1 MAGFNKTIW
10 INWFQGWEN
19 APEITDYCVQSWKH
33 YNPDWNVVLLDRSN
47 CMDYCD
53 LEKQL
58 PGLNP
63 NNIALSDLLRASLLA
78 NNGGVWVDSTA
89 FCNKP
94 LDDWILDIKDS
105 FFLTRGDQIF
115 HIPTLPRVLENFFL
129 AARPDSYIFKTLY
142 KRNIEHWKWRMES
155 TDQFEHRYAMH
166 NILLGELLE
175 NDPKVRE
182 IISSWD
188 HIDVMHDNHLR
199 TWGRSAHLLVPYH
212 RSFTEQITPEFKNRI
227 DSKIDPFY
235 KLTYKEGTAWRN
247 KKQGGYHPDNE
258 RIPLQITKGSYV
270 HYLLNTI

>member
-19 APEITDYCVQSWKH
+19 APEITDYCVQSWRH

-129 AARPDSYIFKTLY
+129 AARPDS
-142 KRNIEHWKWRMES
+142 
-155 TDQFEHRYAMH
+155 
-166 NILLGELLE
+166 
-175 NDPKVRE
+175 
-182 IISSWD
+182 
-188 HIDVMHDNHLR
+188 
-199 TWGRSAHLLVPYH
+199 
-212 RSFTEQITPEFKNRI
+212 
-227 DSKIDPFY
+227 
-235 KLTYKEGTAWRN
+235 
-247 KKQGGYHPDNE
+247 
-258 RIPLQITKGSYV
+258 GS
-270 HYLLNTI
+270 